1 MRTLNTLASLAAL
14 ASIPC
19 AAVAWFG
26 LIPWLMG
33 VALGLAT
40 VAAGLGIWVAR
51 LEEQC

>member
-1 MRTLNTLASLAAL
+1 MRTANILAAVCAL

-33 VALGLAT
+33 VALGLT
-40 VAAGLGIWVAR
+40 TTAAGLGIWVAR